1 MSISKEKSIINAF
14 VDISDKVRHDMA
26 VQSLFYGRP
35 SGGRYIENAYVQSIK
50 KAVRLCYSD
59 VKYRGLF
66 KDIYDTYISLFY
78 VYLLA
83 KSEQLSKIET
93 SLAGYLF
100 VAAKNFANDKKVRE
114 AIEISIGLSDHSI
127 FVDIDRI
134 IASLLSNEDGIEP
147 PIEEPIISP
156 DSDSYWAEYLTN
168 KYINSIPNERY
179 RIAIRAIVLE
189 GMPREELAE
198 EFDISYPAGIN
209 MLLNH
214 AMTALTNVA
223 LPDIRWRSKK
233 HYAQY
238 GHLVKDEG
246 DRLLLQDYFENNV
259 YNQGL
264 ALAVRRLIKIS
275 IREMKEQEAEER
287 RVMRAAGN

>member
-1 MSISKEKSIINAF
+1 MNISKEKSIINAF

-35 SGGRYIENAYVQSIK
+35 SGGRYIENAYVQAIK

-59 VKYRGLF
+59 AKYRGQF
-66 KDIYDTYISLFY
+66 KDIYDTYISIFY

-83 KSEQLSKIET
+83 KSEKLSKIET

-100 VAAKNFANDKKVRE
+100 VTAKNFANDKNVRNE
-114 AIEISIGLSDHSI
+114 IEISIGLSDPSTS
-127 FVDIDRI
+127 VGIDNI
-134 IASLLSNEDGIEP
+134 IATLLSNEDGIELP
-147 PIEEPIISP
+147 TEEPIDSP
-156 DSDSYWAEYLTN
+156 DTDSYWAEYLTN

-198 EFDISYPAGIN
+198 EFETSYSAIN
-209 MLLNH
+209 LLLNH

-223 LPDIRWRSKK
+223 LSDIRWRSRKC
-233 HYAQY
+233 YTQY
-238 GHLVKDEG
+238 VHLLKDDT
-246 DRLLLQDYFENNV
+246 DRLLLKDYFENNV

-275 IREMKEQEAEER
+275 IRETKEQEAEER
-287 RVMRAAGN
+287 RALRAAGN